1 LNYEPILYNT
11 IAGFAR
17 EQRISFHMPVHGG
30 GMLFDP
36 QVREMFLQLDLTELD
51 ATDNLA
57 HPTGPIAQTHQ
68 NMARLFGADN
78 AHLLVGG
85 SSAGLHAMLLA
96 CLRRGDTVL
105 VDRCVHQSVLNACT
119 LYGFQPVFFE
129 RTLLDGFSI
138 PGEVELSSL
147 RRAAEENPHAKAV
160 LITTP
165 TYYGI
170 CSDVAAIADIAHRH
184 NMALLADCAHGP
196 HFTFCDKLPNI
207 PTEDGADLCVLSLH
221 KTLGAPTQTA
231 LLLHKTERVSFPRVK
246 ACINMV
252 HTTSPSYLLLC
263 AADLVCAKMAAE
275 GDALFSRAVKLTKF
289 IKDVLEQDTNLRCL
303 PDGGDLTRLVVN
315 VSAYALSGY
324 AAADMLDKKYGID
337 VEMAD
342 LYNIVCIIG
351 PLTTQADADALVCA
365 LRCVVAEADPARGTQ
380 PVLPPLPQIWM
391 VQDMNA
397 AFFSDTVCIPLS
409 DSIGRVSAAT
419 VSVYPPGIP
428 CFVPGAQ
435 ITSEAL
441 CYLEAVRTAGGAVTG
456 LEGESIV
463 VKK

>member
-1 LNYEPILYNT
+1 MNYEPILYNT

-147 RRAAEENPHAKAV
+147 RHTAEENPHAKAV

-351 PLTTQADADALVCA
+351 PLTAQADADALVCA
-365 LRCVVAEADPARGTQ
+365 LRCVVAEAGPARGTQ

-428 CFVPGAQ
+428 CLVPGAQ
-435 ITSEAL
+435 ITAKAL